1 MTQAARVAYVNVLA
15 RDNVALSLFYQRL
28 FGFPEIESHRS
39 PIYRCLDAGGME
51 LCFNADE
58 AYDLLGIGDRRPS
71 GASPVRV
78 YFTLEVGAPE
88 AVDAAAA
95 RAVVEGGGVIKPPYT
110 TYYNARQAVLED
122 PEGNVFRVNH
132 RMGPRQPAAEIA
144 NPPWKKAP

>member
-1 MTQAARVAYVNVLA
+1 MTQATRVAYVNVLA

-28 FGFPEIESHRS
+28 FGFPEIETHRS

-51 LCFNADE
+51 LGFNADE

-71 GASPVRV
+71 GPSPVRV
-78 YFTLEVGAPE
+78 YFTIEVGAPE

-95 RAVVEGGGVIKPPYT
+95 LAATHGGAVIKPPYT
-110 TYYNARQAVLED
+110 TYY

>member
-51 LCFNADE
+51 LGFNADE

-78 YFTLEVGAPE
+78 
-88 AVDAAAA
+88 
-95 RAVVEGGGVIKPPYT
+95 
-110 TYYNARQAVLED
+110 
-122 PEGNVFRVNH
+122 
-132 RMGPRQPAAEIA
+132 
-144 NPPWKKAP
+144 

>member
-1 MTQAARVAYVNVLA
+1 MSRCRCFISACSAFPKSKRIAR
-15 RDNVALSLFYQRL
+15 
-28 FGFPEIESHRS
+28 RS
-39 PIYRCLDAGGME
+39 I
-51 LCFNADE
+51 
-58 AYDLLGIGDRRPS
+58 GIGDRRPS
-71 GASPVRV
+71 GPSPVRV
-78 YFTLEVGAPE
+78 YFTIEVGAPE

-95 RAVVEGGGVIKPPYT
+95 LAATHGGAVIKPPYT